1 MILKKLN
8 VDTSNLA
15 AKSGFIAFKDEVDKL
30 DIIKL
35 LSHPISLN
43 NLEKRVDDLDVDKLK
58 TVYIDLRKLSDAMS
72 KEVVEN
78 TKFNKLNMKIN
89 SLKNKILDAT
99 TYIVIIHIIH
109 IDQYNTDKQS
119 LEKKLEMLI
128 KKYLMLVV

>member
-1 MILKKLN
+1 M
-8 VDTSNLA
+8 
-15 AKSGFIAFKDEVDKL
+15 
-30 DIIKL
+30 
-35 LSHPISLN
+35 N
-43 NLEKRVDDLDVDKLK
+43 NLEKRVDDLDVGKLK
-58 TVYIDLRKLSDAMS
+58 TVSIDLRKLSDAMS

-89 SLKNKILDAT
+89 SLEDKILDAT
-99 TYIVIIHIIH
+99 TYIVTIHIIH